1 MRFSSVSSENAV
13 RPLFQLQYWITRA
26 QMPLMVRNSSRSA
39 ISAPKQRAKRA
50 AISFVAAT
58 V

>member
-26 QMPLMVRNSSRSA
+26 QMPLMVRNSRRPA
-39 ISAPKQRAKRA
+39 ISAPKRHAKRSA
-50 AISFVAAT
+50 MSFVAAT